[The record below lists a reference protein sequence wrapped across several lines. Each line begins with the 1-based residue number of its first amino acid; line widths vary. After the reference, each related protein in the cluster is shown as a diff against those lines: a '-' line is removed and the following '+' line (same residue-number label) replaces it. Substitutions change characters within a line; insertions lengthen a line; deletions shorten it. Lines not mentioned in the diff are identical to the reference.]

1 MQSETTQEKKQ
12 KTYDSRHLA
21 NRRGP
26 DVAIRLLGTD
36 MGQNLAVVADLYRTH
51 ARVVLRQLG
60 NPREI
65 PR

>member
-12 KTYDSRHLA
+12 KAYDSRHLV

-26 DVAIRLLGTD
+26 DVATRLLGTD
-36 MGQNLAVVADLYRTH
+36 MGQNLAVVADLYRAH
-51 ARVVLRQLG
+51 ARFVLAQLG
-60 NPREI
+60 TPREI